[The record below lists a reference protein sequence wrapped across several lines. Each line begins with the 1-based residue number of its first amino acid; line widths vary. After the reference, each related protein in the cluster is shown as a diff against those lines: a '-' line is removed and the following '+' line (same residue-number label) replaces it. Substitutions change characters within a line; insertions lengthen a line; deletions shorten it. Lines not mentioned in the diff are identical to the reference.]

1 MESVK
6 VLFISQEITPY
17 LPETEMSLIGRNLP
31 QGIQE
36 KGKEIRTFMPR
47 YGCINERRNQ
57 LHEVIRLSGMNLIID
72 DTDHPLIIKVASIQ
86 AARMQVYFIDNEEYF
101 FRKNVLTNDEKN
113 YYEDN
118 DERAIFFARGVLETV
133 KKLRWS
139 PDLIH
144 CHGWFTSLV
153 PLFIKKHFKD
163 EPLFMNSKVVYSIY
177 DDEFTNV
184 FDGEAFKKK
193 VWVDGIEDN
202 DLARINKSIDYPEL
216 SKLAIN
222 YSDGII
228 FGSEKANSNVSDYV
242 IKSGIPA
249 LEYQTQETYV
259 DAYSGF
265 YDKILSVEIN
275 D

>member
-1 MESVK
+1 MM
-6 VLFISQEITPY
+6 
-17 LPETEMSLIGRNLP
+17 MSLP
-31 QGIQE
+31 
-36 KGKEIRTFMPR
+36 TF
-47 YGCINERRNQ
+47 
-57 LHEVIRLSGMNLIID
+57 
-72 DTDHPLIIKVASIQ
+72 
-86 AARMQVYFIDNEEYF
+86 
-101 FRKNVLTNDEKN
+101 
-113 YYEDN
+113 
-118 DERAIFFARGVLETV
+118 
-133 KKLRWS
+133 
-139 PDLIH
+139 
-144 CHGWFTSLV
+144 
-153 PLFIKKHFKD
+153 
-163 EPLFMNSKVVYSIY
+163 
-177 DDEFTNV
+177 

-259 DAYSGF
+259 DAYSEF
-265 YDKILSVEIN
+265 YDKILSVEVN